1 MATPSFLRDLPPRVK
16 SLGSPVVWAPLTIF
30 ALLSIFVWEFSKN
43 PDWFNREQVSNLNP
57 NSTLTPEEQ
66 ARLSEIDTIDL
77 LIEQSRVPG
86 GTPEATSIIN
96 PDAPELEAV
105 ASEAQEETD
114 SRQLS
119 GRENPFDEYEAQYA
133 FPGSA
138 NSQTS
143 TLTPTTPSSAVSSGG
158 GNSGGSG
165 LATPRGRGE
174 SFNFGTGLVNPSA
187 PATNS
192 ALSDALSRQQAAR
205 EATEQQD
212 GAQQPT
218 AASGNGIGARTP
230 QPISGGTAD
239 LSGSQTTGLP
249 AIGGQPDSQ
258 PVGSSSPQPAALSNN
273 LSVPFTPGTLNT
285 SPPVGTTGYQVPAT
299 ANLPVFNTQPQ
310 QPTRNPFPTAPSAT
324 QPATQTPQS
333 DTLYTAPTSIQ
344 PAQNQRR
351 R

>member
-1 MATPSFLRDLPPRVK
+1 MATPSFLRDLSPRVK
-16 SLGSPVVWAPLTIF
+16 SLGSPMVWAPLTIF
-30 ALLSIFVWEFSKN
+30 MLLSIFVWEFSKN

-57 NSTLTPEEQ
+57 DSTLTPEEQ

-96 PDAPELEAV
+96 PDAPELEA
-105 ASEAQEETD
+105 AAADAEDSTD

-119 GRENPFDEYEAQYA
+119 GREDPFGEYEAEYA

-143 TLTPTTPSSAVSSGG
+143 TLTPTAPPSAASSSGSS
-158 GNSGGSG
+158 SGGSG
-165 LATPRGRGE
+165 LATSRGSGE

-192 ALSDALSRQQAAR
+192 ALSDALGRQQAAR
-205 EATEQQD
+205 AAAEQQE

-218 AASGNGIGARTP
+218 TSGNELRTSAP
-230 QPISGGTAD
+230 SAGGTAD
-239 LSGSQTTGLP
+239 LSGGQTNRLP
-249 AIGGQPDSQ
+249 SVGQPGSQ
-258 PVGSSSPQPAALSNN
+258 PVESFNPQPAARSSN
-273 LSVPFTPGTLNT
+273 LSVPFAPSTFNT
-285 SPPVGTTGYQVPAT
+285 SPPAGTTGYQVPAT
-299 ANLPVFNTQPQ
+299 SNLPVFNVPPQ
-310 QPTRNPFPTAPSAT
+310 QATPNPFSAT
-324 QPATQTPQS
+324 PSETQTPQS
-333 DTLYTAPTSIQ
+333 ETLYTAPTSIQ